1 MVFGW
6 LPLKSL
12 GMTGLLQ
19 LANAI
24 NTACQTYGYELWE
37 ASLTMVDMVGA
48 NGSCKRWVACCV
60 ATIEQSRRAC
70 RDSGSR
76 YT

>member
-12 GMTGLLQ
+12 GMTGLSQ
-19 LANAI
+19 LAESA
-24 NTACQTYGYELWE
+24 NTAYQTYGYELWE
-37 ASLTMVDMVGA
+37 ASFTMVDMVAAVVG
-48 NGSCKRWVACCV
+48 CELWVACCV
-60 ATIEQSRRAC
+60 ATIERSRRAC

-76 YT
+76 